1 MNKPLQVYV
10 DEADLS
16 RLDAWARERGWTKSQ
31 AVRAAIRVL
40 TRPPAQDP
48 LLEAS
53 GMIEGLPPDMS
64 ERFDHYLNETFN
76 AKEPQARYRA
86 RKRAR
91 SRLRG

>member
-1 MNKPLQVYV
+1 MSKPLQVYV

-31 AVRAAIRVL
+31 AVRAVIRVL
-40 TRPPAQDP
+40 TRSPAKDP

-64 ERFDHYLNETFN
+64 ERLDHYLNETFI